1 LSIVSFLLTSIKQLL
16 LYNQRF
22 GRLEYVKNC
31 PWCTFFLFFC
41 QRIKCKTSFKSNA
54 TSAIGWEIE
63 TVVKYFTFVMT
74 TLYRASIYSSQTT
87 AVKIKQKRK
96 KRERRKRKKYRCFW
110 VVVIFTTL
118 VMLFL
123 SRSLLCRLYQVKESC
138 IMCVREYKEKNQY
151 DSNRTKSKHHI
162 CYLNHIKM
170 SYNRWVNDKISLY
183 KCR

>member
-1 LSIVSFLLTSIKQLL
+1 LPK
-16 LYNQRF
+16 
-22 GRLEYVKNC
+22 KNH
-31 PWCTFFLFFC
+31 PWCTFFLFLFLR
-41 QRIKCKTSFKSNA
+41 QRLKKKTLFKS
-54 TSAIGWEIE
+54 TRRLLVLVIYVEWEIE

-96 KRERRKRKKYRCFW
+96 KRERTKRKKYRCFW

-151 DSNRTKSKHHI
+151 DSNRTKSKYHI
-162 CYLNHIKM
+162 CHLNHIKM
-170 SYNRWVNDKISLY
+170 YYNRWVNDKISLY